1 MVDWQ
6 IGRIG
11 SPVLDV
17 SYFLMSS
24 TTKQLRDDYFNDFI
38 RIYYESMS
46 TIIRQLG
53 SDPDRLITFDDLQAQ
68 FKQFSKFGV
77 IMAPMLLKLIVSD
90 PKNIVDMDKFADNL
104 DMNSDESKH
113 IATFN
118 ETTEHRYKE
127 RVADVINDAFAY
139 GWI

>member
-17 SYFLMSS
+17 TYFLMSS
-24 TTKQLRDDYFNDFI
+24 TTKQLRDDYFDEFI

-53 SDPDRLITFDDLQAQ
+53 SDPDELITFGDLQDQ
-68 FKQFSKFGV
+68 FRQFSKFGV
-77 IMAPMLLKLIVSD
+77 IMAPMLLKLIVPD
-90 PKNIVDMDKFADNL
+90 PKHIIDMNKFAENL
-104 DMNSDESKH
+104 DPSSDESKQL
-113 IATFN
+113 ATFDDK
-118 ETTEHRYKE
+118 TEHRYRQ

>member
-24 TTKQLRDDYFNDFI
+24 TTKQLRDDHFDDFI

-46 TIIRQLG
+46 TIIKQLG
-53 SDPDRLITFDDLQAQ
+53 SEPDNLITFSDLQDQ
-68 FKQFSKFGV
+68 FRQFSKFGV
-77 IMAPMLLKLIVSD
+77 IMAPMLLKLILSD
-90 PKNIVDMDKFADNL
+90 PKNIVDMDKFAENL
-104 DMNSDESKH
+104 DPHSDDSKH
-113 IATFN
+113 LATFN
-118 ETTEHRYKE
+118 DTTERRYRE

>member
-11 SPVLDV
+11 SPILDV

-24 TTKQLRDDYFNDFI
+24 TTKQLRDDYFDEFI

-53 SDPDRLITFDDLQAQ
+53 SDPDGLITFGDLQDQ
-68 FKQFSKFGV
+68 FRKFSKFGV

-90 PKNIVDMDKFADNL
+90 PKNIVDMDKFAENL
-104 DMNSDESKH
+104 GLSSAESKH

-118 ETTEHRYKE
+118 DKTEHRYRE
-127 RVADVINDAFAY
+127 RVTDVINDAFAY